1 MFLFFVFYYFFQQ
14 NYILVSL
21 VLIMW
26 LDFFLFN
33 SLCYSH
39 WISQPTSKIVLQL
52 WDICQTRAKHLTT
65 LYCKEL
71 CLLSQVLQ
79 IKAATKKFH
88 FCGWLYLLIYPAL
101 ASTQGSRIAVLLLL
115 FSSSF
120 ILLFFINSL
129 QITREEMSMKGNLKW
144 KITDELYTKDW
155 TQYHLIFI
163 FCTSEFYC
171 IVTEVHFSL
180 QCKIYVFIIPKGK
193 ALYKQKSTWKD
204 YIELVRAPDKSTG
217 PLIVVCFCPLDIK
230 DIKVYIYIYIN
241 IFGKWF
247 YIQSTHTFAHAHIQS
262 SIIIRLLKKKKKIH
276 LHLVRLHPACSRA
289 VKWSLMYSL
298 HFTFIHQ

>member
-1 MFLFFVFYYFFQQ
+1 M
-14 NYILVSL
+14 
-21 VLIMW
+21 
-26 LDFFLFN
+26 
-33 SLCYSH
+33 
-39 WISQPTSKIVLQL
+39 LQL

-101 ASTQGSRIAVLLLL
+101 ANTQGSRIAVLLLL

-193 ALYKQKSTWKD
+193 ALYKQKTYLKGLYWVSKSTWQKYWTTD
-204 YIELVRAPDKSTG
+204 SCVFLPTRYKNYKSLYLYLHKYI
-217 PLIVVCFCPLDIK
+217 
-230 DIKVYIYIYIN
+230 
-241 IFGKWF
+241 W
-247 YIQSTHTFAHAHIQS
+247 
-262 SIIIRLLKKKKKIH
+262 
-276 LHLVRLHPACSRA
+276 
-289 VKWSLMYSL
+289 
-298 HFTFIHQ
+298 